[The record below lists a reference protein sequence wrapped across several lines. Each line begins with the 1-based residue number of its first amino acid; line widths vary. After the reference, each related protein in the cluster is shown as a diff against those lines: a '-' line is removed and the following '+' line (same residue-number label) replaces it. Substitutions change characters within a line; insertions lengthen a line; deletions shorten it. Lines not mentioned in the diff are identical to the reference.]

1 MPILKDFAGKV
12 QTKLNKLDSQD
23 DLDLGNTQLNPQK
36 MNRIKDM
43 KKGKQDFVTQ
53 KVRTKKQEG
62 GFKGAETRSQFDTQ
76 ESALSKMVDS
86 KGRITGDL
94 KRLKFITEYTKKKA
108 FLEGKLPTEEEVV
121 QNNQGLQIATDRVAN
136 STQNFI
142 DVVKKND
149 R

>member
-1 MPILKDFAGKV
+1 
-12 QTKLNKLDSQD
+12 
-23 DLDLGNTQLNPQK
+23 
-36 MNRIKDM
+36 
-43 KKGKQDFVTQ
+43 
-53 KVRTKKQEG
+53 
-62 GFKGAETRSQFDTQ
+62 
-76 ESALSKMVDS
+76 MVDS

-142 DVVKKND
+142 DVVKKNAGKNTKKVKVK
-149 R
+149 